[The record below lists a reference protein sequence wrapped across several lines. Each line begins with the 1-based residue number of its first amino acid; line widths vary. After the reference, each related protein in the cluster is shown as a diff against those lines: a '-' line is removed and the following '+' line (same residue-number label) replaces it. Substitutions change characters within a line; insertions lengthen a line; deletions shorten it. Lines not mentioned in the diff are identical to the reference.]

1 MGQRRPEY
9 SITLSWGEL
18 RPHGAVSNSERHKE
32 ESHAIPTIRSK
43 TAVLSIATAGLSAL
57 FAQGAAA
64 IEPTSNVIEYYNASL
79 NHFFDTA

>member
-1 MGQRRPEY
+1 MPFPPFAR
-9 SITLSWGEL
+9 
-18 RPHGAVSNSERHKE
+18 
-32 ESHAIPTIRSK
+32 K

-57 FAQGAAA
+57 FAQGTAA